1 MLNLDEIAERIE
13 SELDEK
19 DEVRE
24 VALKSSRSVIKLCSS
39 AIRSIHKGKGDAEA
53 LAHKAGE
60 EVEQLVSITR
70 DFPDLFHSGF
80 VESAMQEYAETRIL
94 EAIYEGRRLP
104 EPEELAV
111 TPEAYLLGVGDV
123 IGEVRR
129 MCVDSLRHGEM
140 EKAAE
145 YMTVIEE
152 LYEFLMRFHYPN
164 GMVAIKRKQDV
175 ARGVLEKTRGEIAV
189 AVRAHSLEKTISGM
203 ELRE

>member
-1 MLNLDEIAERIE
+1 MMNLEEIAERIE
-13 SELDEK
+13 SEMDEK

-39 AIRSIHKGKGDAEA
+39 AIRSIHKGKADSEM
-53 LAHKAGE
+53 LAQKAGE
-60 EVEQLVSITR
+60 ELEQLTSITR

-94 EAIYEGRRLP
+94 EAIYEGNELP
-104 EPEELAV
+104 EPDGLGV
-111 TPEAYLLGVGDV
+111 TNEAYLLGIGDV

-140 EKAAE
+140 EKASKDL
-145 YMTVIEE
+145 TTIEE
-152 LYEFLMRFHYPN
+152 LYEFLMRFHYPS

-189 AVRAHSLEKTISGM
+189 ASRAHALEQTILGAK
-203 ELRE
+203 E